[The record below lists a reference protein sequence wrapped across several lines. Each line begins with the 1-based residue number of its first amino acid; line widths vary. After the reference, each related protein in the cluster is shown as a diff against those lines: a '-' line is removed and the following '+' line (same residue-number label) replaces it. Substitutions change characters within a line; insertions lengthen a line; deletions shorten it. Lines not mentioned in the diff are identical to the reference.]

1 MLKGDFFVLSEKYAE
16 KYCGKTVYIPAD
28 IVDVRGERGRD
39 VVFFYH
45 ILADEPTAA
54 LDSATANEIMNVLQ
68 ELNDRGKT
76 IVLVTHDVNMANK
89 MRRIVHIADGVI
101 EEN

>member
-1 MLKGDFFVLSEKYAE
+1 
-16 KYCGKTVYIPAD
+16 
-28 IVDVRGERGRD
+28 
-39 VVFFYH
+39 
-45 ILADEPTAA
+45 
-54 LDSATANEIMNVLQ
+54 MNVLQ